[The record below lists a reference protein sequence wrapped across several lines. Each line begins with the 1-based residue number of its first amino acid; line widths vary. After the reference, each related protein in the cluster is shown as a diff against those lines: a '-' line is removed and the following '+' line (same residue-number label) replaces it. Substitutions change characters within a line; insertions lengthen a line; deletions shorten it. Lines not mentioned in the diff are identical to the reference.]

1 MVPSRSV
8 SVFLMLALLGCPTEE
23 PPGSDDDATTVTDD
37 DDDVTPTIAA
47 SAELSEGV
55 SAVVKVHW
63 TVDGPSPDATWAEFG
78 AGEEMDRRAVAVPGE
93 EEGYEALV
101 WGVKPGTELKIRAVV
116 EVGDVRHTSETL
128 TVTTGYPPTHLPE
141 AEVTTYG
148 DGSSVGGYLI
158 TSVITDPSVA
168 VILDRDGDYVWWH
181 TLEDELDSVLIS
193 RAHLSLDG
201 RTMMYLASTTPTGGG
216 TSQVLVRLPYD
227 GSEVNV
233 TEVPGAH
240 HDFTERGDGKLALIA
255 LDGRDVDG
263 ELIQGD
269 QIIEQDPM
277 GTQTTIWS
285 AWDHLEYDPDEPAPV
300 GTGWTHANALDHDA
314 DNDLYYLSLRNR
326 NSILAIDRA
335 TGALLSVIGGEGS
348 HYTDASGYTGLFEW
362 PHQFQL
368 LDGSI
373 LAFSSGSA
381 PWFRS
386 EALEYT
392 LDKDAGL
399 ADLVW
404 SYTADPPLYS
414 VGYGDASRL
423 PGGHTLITW
432 SAQGQIDEVDEAAEL
447 LWQLNLDLGGG
458 LGYVTH
464 VDTLPGLDR

>member
-1 MVPSRSV
+1 MRYACPTTT
-8 SVFLMLALLGCPTEE
+8 LLLLALLGCPTVE
-23 PPGSDDDATTVTDD
+23 PQVDDDDTTAGNDD
-37 DDDVTPTIAA
+37 DDDVTPTITA
-47 SAELSEGV
+47 SAELSEVV
-55 SAVVKVHW
+55 SAVVEVRW
-63 TVDGPSPDATWAEFG
+63 DVEGLSPDATWAEFG
-78 AGEEMDRRAVAVPGE
+78 TGEELDRRAVAVPGQE
-93 EEGYEALV
+93 GGYEALV
-101 WGVKPGTELKIRAVV
+101 WGVKPGTELQIRAVV

-141 AEVTTYG
+141 AEVTTFG
-148 DGSSVGGYLI
+148 GGSSLGGYLI

-181 TLEDELDSVLIS
+181 TLADELDSVLIS
-193 RAHLSLDG
+193 RARLSRDG
-201 RTMMYLASTTPTGGG
+201 RTVMYLASTTPTGGG
-216 TSQVLVRLPYD
+216 TSQLIVRLPYD
-227 GSEVNV
+227 GAEVKV
-233 TEVPGAH
+233 TEVAGAH
-240 HDFTERGDGKLALIA
+240 HDFAEREDGNLAFIA
-255 LDGRDVDG
+255 LDGREVEG

-269 QIIEQDPM
+269 RIIEQDP
-277 GTQTTIWS
+277 GGAQTTVWS

-314 DNDLYYLSLRNR
+314 DNDVYYLSLRNH

-335 TGALLSVIGGEGS
+335 TGEMLSVVGGEGS
-348 HYTDASGYTGLFEW
+348 HYTDASGYTDLFEW

-399 ADLVW
+399 AELVW

-423 PGGHTLITW
+423 PDGHTLITW